1 MVLQS
6 QRMVLQSQRIVERHN
21 KGESAMKVSKRDI
34 LLLIGFLGILVGV
47 CSYLFVFQPT
57 MEKADALEQENMQ
70 LQSRISDLKS
80 KQANKETY
88 ESETVKMEQEMKEIY
103 QLFPVDVREENAIL
117 LAINQELVAPLKVE
131 SVTIDALLDV
141 PFLDS
146 VPEEE
151 TQISYEID
159 AVEELEDYE
168 GTQQSEEAL
177 TVGGEDG
184 SGGLNPYG
192 LKSRKVTMTYE
203 ISYEALKRSV
213 KNICLQ
219 TDRMV
224 IDNMTVVYDESTG
237 LLHGTTAV
245 NMYCVPNQEGKEY
258 VQPNFSS
265 VLLGTDNI
273 FGTIVIRSESGL
285 GDLEGAEGEGGED
298 TEEAEE

>member
-1 MVLQS
+1 
-6 QRMVLQSQRIVERHN
+6 
-21 KGESAMKVSKRDI
+21 MKVSKRDI

-117 LAINQELVAPLKVE
+117 LTINQELVAPLKVE

>member
-1 MVLQS
+1 
-6 QRMVLQSQRIVERHN
+6 
-21 KGESAMKVSKRDI
+21 MKVSKRDI

-117 LAINQELVAPLKVE
+117 LASNQELVAPLKVE

>member
-1 MVLQS
+1 
-6 QRMVLQSQRIVERHN
+6 
-21 KGESAMKVSKRDI
+21 MKVSKRDI

-70 LQSRISDLKS
+70 LQSKISDLKS

-177 TVGGEDG
+177 AVGGEDG
-184 SGGLNPYG
+184 TGGLNPYG

-245 NMYCVPNQEGKEY
+245 NMYCVPDQEGKEY

-298 TEEAEE
+298 TEEVEE

>member
-1 MVLQS
+1 MVLQ
-6 QRMVLQSQRIVERHN
+6 MQRIVERHN

-70 LQSRISDLKS
+70 LQSKISDLKS

-184 SGGLNPYG
+184 TGGLNPYG

-285 GDLEGAEGEGGED
+285 GDLEGAEGEDGED
-298 TEEAEE
+298 TEEVEE

>member
-1 MVLQS
+1 
-6 QRMVLQSQRIVERHN
+6 MVLQSQRIVERHN

-285 GDLEGAEGEGGED
+285 GDLEGAEGEGGEY

>member
-1 MVLQS
+1 
-6 QRMVLQSQRIVERHN
+6 
-21 KGESAMKVSKRDI
+21 MKVSKRDI

-70 LQSRISDLKS
+70 LQSKISDLKS

-184 SGGLNPYG
+184 TGGLNPYG

>member
-1 MVLQS
+1 MVLQ
-6 QRMVLQSQRIVERHN
+6 RQRIVERHN

-258 VQPNFSS
+258 VQSNFSS

>member
-1 MVLQS
+1 MVLQ
-6 QRMVLQSQRIVERHN
+6 RQRIVERHN

-285 GDLEGAEGEGGED
+285 GDLEGAEGEGGEN

>member
-1 MVLQS
+1 
-6 QRMVLQSQRIVERHN
+6 
-21 KGESAMKVSKRDI
+21 MKVSKRDI

-70 LQSRISDLKS
+70 LQSKISDLKS

-131 SVTIDALLDV
+131 SMTIDALLDV

-184 SGGLNPYG
+184 TGGLNPYG

>member
-192 LKSRKVTMTYE
+192 LKSREVTMTYE